1 VTSDALIVVQIFGTS
16 VRPPSALRSAGVSRL
31 FPRADDPDAKQLVTQ
46 TFPTADAVAAV
57 ETASDR
63 MRAIKTQIAFG

>member
-1 VTSDALIVVQIFGTS
+1 
-16 VRPPSALRSAGVSRL
+16 L

-63 MRAIKTQIAFG
+63 TRAIKTQIAFG